1 MALEL
6 GFETLKEPHHFQF
19 ILCLVLVVQD
29 VSSWHPVLA
38 HTPVACGHTSPP
50 GWILNPLEL

>member
-6 GFETLKEPHHFQF
+6 GFETLNEPHHFQF

-29 VSSWHPVLA
+29 ANFWHPVPA
-38 HTPVACGHTSPP
+38 HTLVACSHTSPP
-50 GWILNPLEL
+50 GWIHNPLEL